1 MKCRAEASGGSG
13 LLHARKDAGDRGSAA
28 GSGHV
33 SRAQVMA
40 AAGLRDEA
48 APTVGG
54 SRLSCSGDQGCG
66 GSAGSELGSH
76 RRAAGLRA
84 REGLTAGGSEEC
96 EGCGMKMSRGPLF
109 IK

>member
-1 MKCRAEASGGSG
+1 MKCTAEASGGSG
-13 LLHARKDAGDRGSAA
+13 LLHAHKDAGDRGSAA
-28 GSGHV
+28 GSRHG

-66 GSAGSELGSH
+66 GSAGSGLGSH

-84 REGLTAGGSEEC
+84 RSSGHGRGSRQGAQRNVKGVE
-96 EGCGMKMSRGPLF
+96 
-109 IK
+109 